1 MKDHSKESWLQT
13 TVLFCLFALILI
25 IVSVVAFRFNRL
37 LNQPIT
43 GVVDNFTFIS
53 DERYQEDESIRLENA
68 YPMSD
73 EEGIQKDV
81 DFTFEILASTQTRAI
96 YYEIWIEKV
105 TATASLDPFVK
116 TYLTTGT
123 ETEEAVRDP
132 LNEKSIN
139 LYRELGKSN
148 VFNQTDGRTLYQKYI
163 PKSDSFYHKTFHFR
177 MWLTEEGTENVSIAK
192 EFSVKLKVFAS
203 YQKIPLP
210 RASEPKSEFSSPS
223 DVSPKVIAKVWKAV
237 AKGSSFMENE

>member
-25 IVSVVAFRFNRL
+25 IVSVVVFRFNRL

-163 PKSDSFYHKTFHFR
+163 PKSDSFYHKIFHFR
-177 MWLTEEGTENVSIAK
+177 MWLTEGICKLSKNPVTSCFRTEERIFFAIGCLVKSNCKSLEGSCQGIK
-192 EFSVKLKVFAS
+192 FYGK
-203 YQKIPLP
+203 
-210 RASEPKSEFSSPS
+210 
-223 DVSPKVIAKVWKAV
+223 
-237 AKGSSFMENE
+237 